1 MESADDLPIGYWWRA
16 EEYVLKDG
24 YIRPAPG
31 ARFMRYDPWEHY
43 RLARQHRKQE
53 DLAPYQELLRLADIR
68 FVFTK
73 DGFAVQPDDTPRI
86 LEWCNKYGLLGVL
99 LQRVREVRF
108 APRWE
113 RVGLPGADPNLLFPT
128 QRRITR
134 AATGWR
140 SQDTQRLD
148 GSVIQDEPDREG
160 SLVEEGLRPAD
171 MTAGAWVRKL
181 EAFDWQ
187 WEPLWKTWAR
197 FFPDTPREESETRE
211 YPLPLSEE
219 FWREYAE
226 PLDQFMSAVRAFE
239 GALRHLQRPT
249 EVRLGREK
257 INALAEDVSLALS
270 FGRDGFRQAWV
281 ATSLLGTLAAMAI
294 FDLSGGKRV
303 LRCETCGR
311 PFVSGAPAARYC
323 SPTCRHTA
331 QKRVY
336 RQRIREA
343 KALYDQGMSVEE
355 IAARLGSDVTTVQGW
370 VKGGAS
376 GGNSTERSGT

>member
-1 MESADDLPIGYWWRA
+1 MESDLPIGYWWRA
-16 EEYVLKDG
+16 EEYVLQDG

-31 ARFMRYDPWEHY
+31 AAFVRYNPWDYY
-43 RLARQHRKQE
+43 RLARQHGKQE
-53 DLAPYQELLRLADIR
+53 DLTPYQELLKLADIR
-68 FVFTK
+68 FVFT
-73 DGFAVQPDDTPRI
+73 DNNRLAAEPDDARRI
-86 LEWCNKYGLLGVL
+86 LDWCNRYGLLGVL

-108 APRWE
+108 APRWQ
-113 RVGLPGADPNLLFPT
+113 RIGFPGAEADLLYPT
-128 QRRITR
+128 QSRVVRT
-134 AATGWR
+134 ATGWR
-140 SQDTQRLD
+140 EQVTHNLM
-148 GSVIQDEPDREG
+148 GTVLEGEPDREG
-160 SLVEEGLRPAD
+160 TLVEEDERPAD
-171 MTAGAWVRKL
+171 MPVGALIRRL
-181 EAFDWQ
+181 DTFDWQ
-187 WEPLWKTWAR
+187 WEPLSNTWAR
-197 FFPDTPREESETRE
+197 FFPDTPREERETRE
-211 YPLPLSEE
+211 YPLPLSTD

-226 PLDQFMSAVRAFE
+226 PLDDFVTAVRALVR
-239 GALRHLQRPT
+239 ALHHLEQPS
-249 EVRLGREK
+249 EVRRGREL
-257 INALAEDVSLALS
+257 INVLAEDVSLVLAV
-270 FGRDGFRQAWV
+270 DVDEFRQAWV

-294 FDLSGGKRV
+294 FDLTGGKRV
-303 LRCETCGR
+303 RRCETCGR

>member
-1 MESADDLPIGYWWRA
+1 MEKSGHLPVGYWWRA

-31 ARFMRYDPWEHY
+31 TRFMRYDPWEHY
-43 RLARQHRKQE
+43 RLARQHGKQE

-108 APRWE
+108 APRWK
-113 RVGLPGADPNLLFPT
+113 RVGLPGAEPDLLFPT
-128 QRRITR
+128 QRRLIRT
-134 AATGWR
+134 ATGWR
-140 SQDTQRLD
+140 SQDPQWLD
-148 GSVIQDEPDREG
+148 GWVIQDEPDREG
-160 SLVEEGLRPAD
+160 SLVEEGRRPAD
-171 MTAGAWVRKL
+171 MTTGAWVRKL
-181 EAFDWQ
+181 DSFDWQ
-187 WEPLWKTWAR
+187 WEPLPKTWAR
-197 FFPDTPREESETRE
+197 FFPDTPSEDRETRE
-211 YPLPLSEE
+211 YPLPFTNE

-226 PLDQFMSAVRAFE
+226 PLDQFIAAARTLE
-239 GALRHLQRPT
+239 IALRDLQKPT
-249 EVRLGREK
+249 EIRLGREK

-270 FGRDGFRQAWV
+270 FGKDGFRQAWV
-281 ATSLLGTLAAMAI
+281 AASLLGTLAAMAI
-294 FDLSGGKRV
+294 SDLSGGKRV

-311 PFVSGAPAARYC
+311 PFVSGSPAARYC